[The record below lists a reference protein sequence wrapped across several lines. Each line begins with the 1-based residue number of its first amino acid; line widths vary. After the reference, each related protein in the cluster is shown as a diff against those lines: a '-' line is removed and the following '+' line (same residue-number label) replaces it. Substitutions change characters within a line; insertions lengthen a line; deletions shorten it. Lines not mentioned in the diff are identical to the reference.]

1 LVRTTIGVSALVLS
15 GIGFATIAAAPA
27 DAASS
32 GVAQAKTTVKS
43 LTPPAQPVTI
53 SSKSVN
59 GSLLRGKTVT
69 YVPIDYEIPYFHTVE
84 AGLSNAL
91 SKVGATLDTCDAA
104 SSPSTASQCLQ
115 TAANQGS
122 AAVVVNSIP
131 PAFAP
136 SGFAALAAKKIPVI
150 FLDQA
155 TTQKAQNSS
164 QALVFGNS
172 QSNPVAWGKY
182 AAATIVADSNGQANV
197 LLIDIGVSPQFHEAV
212 VSATANILKLCHSCL
227 VTVSTVTTGSEQEAE
242 TVVSSAMI
250 SHPNINYISTIG
262 GLQPGVASGL
272 QDAHATSKVRFIG
285 ITESLSAMQLL
296 QSNSGVYSI
305 VGTNP
310 YFEGWA
316 SADQV
321 IRMVAKQTPISSYD
335 IPMRIFTQSNVG
347 SLTLNQ
353 QAENSPSW
361 YGGGNWEAAFEKS
374 WGAK

>member
-1 LVRTTIGVSALVLS
+1 
-15 GIGFATIAAAPA
+15 
-27 DAASS
+27 
-32 GVAQAKTTVKS
+32 
-43 LTPPAQPVTI
+43 
-53 SSKSVN
+53 
-59 GSLLRGKTVT
+59 
-69 YVPIDYEIPYFHTVE
+69 
-84 AGLSNAL
+84 
-91 SKVGATLDTCDAA
+91 
-104 SSPSTASQCLQ
+104 
-115 TAANQGS
+115 
-122 AAVVVNSIP
+122 
-131 PAFAP
+131 
-136 SGFAALAAKKIPVI
+136 
-150 FLDQA
+150 
-155 TTQKAQNSS
+155 
-164 QALVFGNS
+164 
-172 QSNPVAWGKY
+172 
-182 AAATIVADSNGQANV
+182 
-197 LLIDIGVSPQFHEAV
+197 
-212 VSATANILKLCHSCL
+212 L

-353 QAENSPSW
+353 QAENSPS
-361 YGGGNWEAAFEKS
+361 
-374 WGAK
+374 

>member
-1 LVRTTIGVSALVLS
+1 
-15 GIGFATIAAAPA
+15 
-27 DAASS
+27 
-32 GVAQAKTTVKS
+32 
-43 LTPPAQPVTI
+43 
-53 SSKSVN
+53 
-59 GSLLRGKTVT
+59 
-69 YVPIDYEIPYFHTVE
+69 
-84 AGLSNAL
+84 
-91 SKVGATLDTCDAA
+91 
-104 SSPSTASQCLQ
+104 
-115 TAANQGS
+115 
-122 AAVVVNSIP
+122 
-131 PAFAP
+131 
-136 SGFAALAAKKIPVI
+136 VI

-272 QDAHATSKVRFIG
+272 QDATPLRKWRFIG
-285 ITESLSAMQLL
+285 ITESLSAMQAAPVEQRRLL
-296 QSNSGVYSI
+296 DRRHQ
-305 VGTNP
+305 P

-335 IPMRIFTQSNVG
+335 IPMRYLHPVKRG
-347 SLTLNQ
+347 VAD
-353 QAENSPSW
+353 AEPA
-361 YGGGNWEAAFEKS
+361 GREQPELRTRGGNWEAAFEKS